1 MFQEAG
7 AYPNLADNWKRFA
20 LLKLDR
26 AVGQG
31 DFHPA
36 VLRPALRA
44 RARDQGAGLTIA
56 FDIDDRGIDP
66 RLNQV
71 VLNCLGPLQRELLV
85 ILRCADVVGIA
96 EYREA
101 ITF

>member
-1 MFQEAG
+1 MVLLIRPSGGDVDAEGSF
-7 AYPNLADNWKRFA
+7 L

-26 AVGQG
+26 GVGQG

-44 RARDQGAGLTIA
+44 RARDHGTGLAIA

-66 RLNQV
+66 RMNKV
-71 VLNCLGPLQRELLV
+71 VLNCLGPPQRELLV
-85 ILRCADVVGIA
+85 ILRRADVISIA

-101 ITF
+101 I